1 MRNRNKHFLLTT
13 GFLIFLLVMFF
24 IPLTVVKACWCSNS
38 YTKACCVGNEAYP
51 SCDAVLTGCY
61 NCKCCCENVNQIP
74 APDSDFPHC
83 HCCDSIVETPC
94 AHGCSNGVCCS
105 SCTPSACPSGTSQTN
120 TGDHYYTYSC
130 SNSCGESQSRACYC
144 NICDPPSCSTRG
156 YFDSMQYDDW
166 GNQQGQVPNNLT
178 ASCRNGYDAPDY
190 ISRCDMRYRT
200 CYCSSCFKQCP
211 IPLTNTNIVNPNL
224 ILNDFK
230 ECTNDCNVKPPEDQD
245 DCYETESPQPTEELI
260 KNIYSSTLNHY
271 GFNSTTHTGDRLDGD
286 LGTKL
291 GFLNDPFVGALNNKR
306 ITMTAKYTDIN
317 GADDIEG
324 MFVLEESNIQ
334 KKN

>member
-1 MRNRNKHFLLTT
+1 
-13 GFLIFLLVMFF
+13 
-24 IPLTVVKACWCSNS
+24 
-38 YTKACCVGNEAYP
+38 
-51 SCDAVLTGCY
+51 
-61 NCKCCCENVNQIP
+61 
-74 APDSDFPHC
+74 
-83 HCCDSIVETPC
+83 
-94 AHGCSNGVCCS
+94 
-105 SCTPSACPSGTSQTN
+105 
-120 TGDHYYTYSC
+120 
-130 SNSCGESQSRACYC
+130 
-144 NICDPPSCSTRG
+144 
-156 YFDSMQYDDW
+156 MQYDDW